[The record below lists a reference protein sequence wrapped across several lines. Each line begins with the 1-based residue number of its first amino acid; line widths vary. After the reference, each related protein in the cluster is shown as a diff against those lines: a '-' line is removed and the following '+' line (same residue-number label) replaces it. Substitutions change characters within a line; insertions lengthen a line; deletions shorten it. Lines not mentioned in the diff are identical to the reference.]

1 MKNFSPSR
9 LLCLLPLFLLSACIG
24 DDFVDDRVDP
34 ELRLTARVDTIG
46 FEESFQFSATY
57 LNNIG
62 QIEQLPVQWTS
73 SDETIISIDP
83 TGLATGLQTGDA
95 VITAEVLLSGQAAV
109 SASHQVAVGEQTVV
123 VVEPTTRTGNI
134 VTTSSYLLRG
144 GFEMQAVG
152 SDLVIDFA
160 GNFAADTGLPGL
172 YVYLT
177 NNPNTTNGA
186 LEIGPVTTFSG
197 AHQIT
202 VPNAD
207 LATYSYL
214 LYFCKPFNVKVGDG
228 EIQD

>member
-1 MKNFSPSR
+1 MNNFSPSR

-46 FEESFQFSATY
+46 FGESFQFTTAY

-62 QIEQLPVQWTS
+62 QQEDVPVQWSS
-73 SDETIISIDP
+73 SDETVIAVDQ
-83 TGLATGLQTGDA
+83 TGLATGLQTGAADL
-95 VITAEVLLSGQAAV
+95 TAEVMPAGEPAV
-109 SASHQVAVGEQTVV
+109 SVTHRVAVGDETVTG
-123 VVEPTTRTGNI
+123 PAGRTGSI
-134 VTTSSYLLRG
+134 ATTSSYLLQG
-144 GFEMQAVG
+144 AFEIEASG

-160 GNFAADTGLPGL
+160 DNFSADTRLPGL

-186 LEIGPVTTFSG
+186 LEIGPVTIFSG

-202 VPNAD
+202 VPDVD
-207 LATYSYL
+207 LATYSYI

-228 EIQD
+228 EIQE